1 MRISTIQ
8 TFNNGNQGIQ
18 DNYAKV
24 TRTQEQVSS
33 GKRLLSPADDPVA
46 TVRLL
51 QLDQEAGRLEQFK
64 SNMSAATNSLN
75 QEEATLNSVTNIL
88 QRVREITL
96 QAGNGALDA
105 SDRQALAQELT
116 EREEE
121 LFGLFNSRNARGEYL
136 FGGFQSQTPPFVREP
151 NGTYTYEGDQGQ
163 RSIQIAG
170 SKQLAINDNGK
181 DLFVDVGNVN
191 RVVTER
197 TLPADPAVPFPRI
210 SLGVVEDKTTYDTKF
225 YPNNTLSI
233 SIGPGNTYTITGDAP
248 VPGPGDPG
256 YPSAVPVS
264 GTFEPNEEN
273 NLQIRIAGVVVNL
286 DGALQD
292 GDTFTIKPGDT
303 DDTGEKRSILQNIA
317 FLRETL
323 EDPGNSPEDKL
334 LRRDKLAISLENVD
348 NAMNSVL
355 SVQTSIGARLNVIE
369 STGNENAEVSLINT
383 KVQAE
388 LSELDYAEALSRLS
402 LESVVLQA
410 AQQSYVKISGLS
422 LFNLLR

>member
-8 TFNNGNQGIQ
+8 AFNNGNQGIQ

-24 TRTQEQVSS
+24 IRTQEQVSS

-51 QLDQEAGRLEQFK
+51 QLDQEANRLGQFK

-96 QAGNGALDA
+96 QAGNGALDS

-136 FGGFQSQTPPFVREP
+136 FGGFQSQTPPFVQNP
-151 NGTYTYEGDQGQ
+151 DGTYSYEGDQGQ

-191 RVVTER
+191 RVVTEAN
-197 TLPADPAVPFPRI
+197 PANTGSARI
-210 SLGVVEDKTTYDTKF
+210 SLGVVEDKQAYDTDF
-225 YPNNTLSI
+225 YPEGAVRIVIGTDGTSYSI
-233 SIGPGNTYTITGDAP
+233 SDTALPANELVPNTQF
-248 VPGPGDPG
+248 VPNDD
-256 YPSAVPVS
+256 
-264 GTFEPNEEN
+264 N
-273 NLQIRIAGVVVNL
+273 NLQIRFAGVVVNL
-286 DGALQD
+286 DGPLEA
-292 GDTFTIKPGDT
+292 GDEFTITSGADLAPGDPRIA
-303 DDTGEKRSILQNIA
+303 DSGEKRSILQNIA

-323 EDPGNSPEDKL
+323 ENTGNSTEDKL
-334 LRRDKLAISLENVD
+334 VRRDKLAISLENID

-369 STGNENAEVSLINT
+369 STSNENAEVSLINT

-402 LESVVLQA
+402 MESIVLQA

-422 LFNLLR
+422 LFNFLR

>member
-8 TFNNGNQGIQ
+8 AFNNGNQGIQ

-105 SDRQALAQELT
+105 SDRQALAQELN

-136 FGGFQSQTPPFVREP
+136 FGGFQSQTPPFVRAP
-151 NGTYTYEGDQGQ
+151 DGTYSYEGDQGQ

-181 DLFVDVGNVN
+181 KLFVDVPNVN
-191 RVVTER
+191 RVVTE
-197 TLPADPAVPFPRI
+197 TTSGGARI
-210 SLGVVEDKTTYDTKF
+210 SLGVVEDKQAYDTAF
-225 YPNNTLSI
+225 YPLENVTIQVAADGNSYQIFETANPANVLVNNQPI
-233 SIGPGNTYTITGDAP
+233 
-248 VPGPGDPG
+248 
-256 YPSAVPVS
+256 
-264 GTFEPNEEN
+264 EPNEDN
-273 NLQIRIAGVVVNL
+273 NLQIRFAGVVVDI
-286 DGALQD
+286 DGALA
-292 GDTFTIKPGDT
+292 GSETFTIKRGDT
-303 DDTGEKRSILQNIA
+303 ADTGEKRSILQNIA

-323 EDPGNSPEDKL
+323 ENTGSSPEDKL
-334 LRRDKLAISLENVD
+334 VRRDKLAISLENID
-348 NAMNSVL
+348 NGMNSVL

-422 LFNLLR
+422 LFNFLR

>member
-75 QEEATLNSVTNIL
+75 QEEATLNSGTNIL

-96 QAGNGALDA
+96 QGGNGALDA
-105 SDRQALAQELT
+105 SDRQALAQELS

-151 NGTYTYEGDQGQ
+151 DGTYTYEGDQGQ

-191 RVVTER
+191 RVVTDR
-197 TLPADPAVPFPRI
+197 TVPVADPATPFPRI
-210 SLGVVEDKTTYDTKF
+210 SLGVVEDKTAYDTDF
-225 YPNNTLSI
+225 YPN
-233 SIGPGNTYTITGDAP
+233 AP
-248 VPGPGDPG
+248 VTVRIAPDGSSYEVFETANTANVLASGPI
-256 YPSAVPVS
+256 
-264 GTFEPNEEN
+264 EPNEDN
-273 NLQIRIAGVVVNL
+273 SLQVRIAGVVVTI
-286 DGALQD
+286 DGELAGGEEFSID
-292 GDTFTIKPGDT
+292 RGNTA
-303 DDTGEKRSILQNIA
+303 DTGEKRSILQNIA

-334 LRRDKLAISLENVD
+334 IRRDKLAISLENID

>member
-8 TFNNGNQGIQ
+8 AFNNGNQGIQ

-96 QAGNGALDA
+96 QAGNGALDS
-105 SDRQALAQELT
+105 SDRQALAQELN

-151 NGTYTYEGDQGQ
+151 DGAYEYEGDQGQ

-191 RVVTER
+191 RVVTDSVAG
-197 TLPADPAVPFPRI
+197 TNARI
-210 SLGVVEDKTTYDTKF
+210 SLGVVEDKNAYDTDF
-225 YPNNTLSI
+225 YPNDTLTI
-233 SIGPGNTYTITGDAP
+233 SIGPDGESYEIYGDADP
-248 VPGPGDPG
+248 ALLLASGPIE
-256 YPSAVPVS
+256 A
-264 GTFEPNEEN
+264 NEDESQ
-273 NLQIRIAGVVVNL
+273 QIRVAGVVVNL
-286 DGALQD
+286 DGALAD
-292 GDTFTIKPGDT
+292 GDQFTITRGAALPAADPRAA
-303 DDTGEKRSILQNIA
+303 DAGEKRSILQNIA

-323 EDPGNSPEDKL
+323 ENTGDTTNDKL
-334 LRRDKLAISLENVD
+334 ERRDKLAISLENID

-402 LESVVLQA
+402 MESIVLQA

>member
-51 QLDQEAGRLEQFK
+51 QLDQEANRLEQFK

-105 SDRQALAQELT
+105 SDRKALAQELT

-151 NGTYTYEGDQGQ
+151 DGSYSYEGDQGQ

-181 DLFVDVGNVN
+181 ELFVDVGNVN
-191 RVVTER
+191 RVVTDR
-197 TLPADPAVPFPRI
+197 TLPAADPAVPFPRI
-210 SLGVVEDKTTYDTKF
+210 SLGVVEDKATYDSDF
-225 YPNNTLSI
+225 FS
-233 SIGPGNTYTITGDAP
+233 SAP
-248 VPGPGDPG
+248 VTVRIAADGSSYEVFETANGANVLASGPI
-256 YPSAVPVS
+256 
-264 GTFEPNEEN
+264 EPNEDN
-273 NLQIRIAGVVVNL
+273 SLQIRVAGVVVNI
-286 DGALQD
+286 DGELAGGEEFSID
-292 GDTFTIKPGDT
+292 RGNTAE
-303 DDTGEKRSILQNIA
+303 TGEKRSILQSIA

-323 EDPGNSPEDKL
+323 ENTGDSPADKL
-334 LRRDKLAISLENVD
+334 LRRDKLAISLENID

-422 LFNLLR
+422 LFNLL

>member
-51 QLDQEAGRLEQFK
+51 QLDQEANRLEQFK

-116 EREEE
+116 EREDE

-151 NGTYTYEGDQGQ
+151 DGTYSYEGDQGQ

-181 DLFVDVGNVN
+181 DLFVDVPNVN
-191 RVVTER
+191 RVITE
-197 TLPADPAVPFPRI
+197 TTSGDARI
-210 SLGVVEDKTTYDTKF
+210 SLGVVEDKSAYDTDF
-225 YPNNTLSI
+225 YPLEDVTIRVAPDGASYEILESAPPNNVVVASQPI
-233 SIGPGNTYTITGDAP
+233 
-248 VPGPGDPG
+248 
-256 YPSAVPVS
+256 
-264 GTFEPNEEN
+264 EPDEDDSF
-273 NLQIRIAGVVVNL
+273 QIRFAGVVVNI
-286 DGALQD
+286 DGALAGNEEFTIRR
-292 GDTFTIKPGDT
+292 GDTT
-303 DDTGEKRSILQNIA
+303 DTGEKRSILQNIA

-323 EDPGNSPEDKL
+323 ETTGDSPEDKL
-334 LRRDKLAISLENVD
+334 LRRDKLAISLENID
-348 NAMNSVL
+348 NAMDSVL

-422 LFNLLR
+422 LFNLL

>member
-8 TFNNGNQGIQ
+8 AFNNGNQGIQ

-96 QAGNGALDA
+96 QAGNGALDS
-105 SDRQALAQELT
+105 SDRQALAQELN

-151 NGTYTYEGDQGQ
+151 DGTYEYEGDQGQ

-191 RVVTER
+191 RVVTESIGP
-197 TLPADPAVPFPRI
+197 TNARI
-210 SLGVVEDKTTYDTKF
+210 SLGVVEDKKAYDTDF
-225 YPNNTLSI
+225 YPLNSVTIEVAADGSSYQIFETAN
-233 SIGPGNTYTITGDAP
+233 PGNVLVNNEPI
-248 VPGPGDPG
+248 
-256 YPSAVPVS
+256 
-264 GTFEPNEEN
+264 EPNEDN
-273 NLQIRIAGVVVNL
+273 SLQIRFAGVVVNI
-286 DGALQD
+286 DGALTGGEQFAIKN
-292 GDTFTIKPGDT
+292 GDTAE
-303 DDTGEKRSILQNIA
+303 TGEKRSILQNIA

-323 EDPGNSPEDKL
+323 ENTGDTTNDKL
-334 LRRDKLAISLENVD
+334 ERRDKLAISLQNID
-348 NAMNSVL
+348 NGMNSVL

-402 LESVVLQA
+402 MESIVLQA

-422 LFNLLR
+422 LFNLL

>member
-8 TFNNGNQGIQ
+8 AFNNGNQGIQ

-96 QAGNGALDA
+96 QAGNGALDS
-105 SDRQALAQELT
+105 SDRQALAQELN

-151 NGTYTYEGDQGQ
+151 DGTYEYEGDQGQ

-191 RVVTER
+191 RVVTESIGP
-197 TLPADPAVPFPRI
+197 TNARI
-210 SLGVVEDKTTYDTKF
+210 SLGVVEDKKAYDTDF
-225 YPNNTLSI
+225 YPLNSVTIEVAADGSSYQIFETAN
-233 SIGPGNTYTITGDAP
+233 PGNVLVNNEPI
-248 VPGPGDPG
+248 
-256 YPSAVPVS
+256 
-264 GTFEPNEEN
+264 EPNEDN
-273 NLQIRIAGVVVNL
+273 SLQIRFAGVVVNI
-286 DGALQD
+286 DGALTGGEQFAIKN
-292 GDTFTIKPGDT
+292 GDTAE
-303 DDTGEKRSILQNIA
+303 TGEKRSILQNIA

-323 EDPGNSPEDKL
+323 ENTGDTTNDKL
-334 LRRDKLAISLENVD
+334 ERRDKLAISLQNID
-348 NAMNSVL
+348 NGMNSVL

-369 STGNENAEVSLINT
+369 STGNENAEVSLIST

-402 LESVVLQA
+402 MESIVLQA

-422 LFNLLR
+422 LFNLL

>member
-8 TFNNGNQGIQ
+8 AFNNGNQGIQ

-24 TRTQEQVSS
+24 IRTQEQVSS

-46 TVRLL
+46 SVRLL
-51 QLDQEAGRLEQFK
+51 QLDQEANRLGQFK

-96 QAGNGALDA
+96 QAGNGALDSSA
-105 SDRQALAQELT
+105 RQALAQELT
-116 EREEE
+116 EREDE

-136 FGGFQSQTPPFVREP
+136 FGGFQSQTPPFVRNP
-151 NGTYTYEGDQGQ
+151 DATYSYEGDQGQ

-191 RVVTER
+191 RVVTE
-197 TLPADPAVPFPRI
+197 ANAVNTGNARV
-210 SLGVVEDKTTYDTKF
+210 SLGVVEDKKAYDTQF

-233 SIGPGNTYTITGDAP
+233 TIGAGGTSYEIYGDANP
-248 VPGPGDPG
+248 
-256 YPSAVPVS
+256 AVLLAS
-264 GTFEPNEEN
+264 GTIEPNDN
-273 NLQIRIAGVVVNL
+273 KSQQIRVAGVVVNL
-286 DGALQD
+286 DGDLNAADEFSITRGAALP
-292 GDTFTIKPGDT
+292 PGDPRIA
-303 DDTGEKRSILQNIA
+303 DSGEKRSILQNIA
-317 FLRETL
+317 FLRATL
-323 EDPGNSPEDKL
+323 ENTGNSTEDKL
-334 LRRDKLAISLENVD
+334 VRRDKLAVSLENID

-369 STGNENAEVSLINT
+369 STGDENAEVSLINT

-402 LESVVLQA
+402 MESIVLQA

-422 LFNLLR
+422 LFNFLR